1 MTCPAEI
8 PRWKR
13 TLDVVLVLLTL
24 PLVLPLA
31 ILVGVLIR
39 MVSEGPV
46 LFRQERVGFL
56 GRNSCAS
63 NSGRCLSAPKRPP
76 IRDISSF

>member
-1 MTCPAEI
+1 MTRSTEF

-13 TLDVVLVLLTL
+13 ALDLVFILLTL

-39 MVSEGPV
+39 MVSDGPV
-46 LFRQERVGFL
+46 LFRQERVGI
-56 GRNSCAS
+56 
-63 NSGRCLSAPKRPP
+63 SGPEVHVL
-76 IRDISSF
+76 